1 MLELTVHSYH
11 EYLHPEYL
19 DSSLICQ
26 ICRKPWIEPMTTPCN
41 NTYCRTCITEWLDEN
56 YLKCPACPE
65 SVLKKH
71 LIPLTDPSILDKL
84 NQIHVKCI
92 LCQQAEIERGT
103 FPNHLYETCPKAAI
117 TCSTKENQC
126 PWIGLREEFAQ
137 HLDIC
142 MFRTSENKQNNV
154 DDEETQ
160 GHGHFLSFSKLSLNQ
175 RQFHNQ
181 DIATAVKALI
191 INKRSTWFDLFHRAI
206 TSEGATIIASA
217 LENNRL
223 VEALELRNN
232 FICDSGVQAFAHAL
246 SIDRSALQRLD
257 LNGNAITDIGARLLV
272 DMLRTN
278 KTLLKLTLS
287 FNRITNEGMEMFVN
301 VLIDDNSTLQWL
313 SLAGHPGIDDTS
325 TQSIVRLVAH
335 NHSLKTLNLEN
346 CPFSWLSKKH
356 MHFTQTMHL
365 KSDFELI
372 F

>member
-1 MLELTVHSYH
+1 MLEPSVHKYH

-26 ICRKPWIEPMTTPCN
+26 ICRKPWIEPMITPCDN
-41 NTYCRTCITEWLDEN
+41 MYCRMCINEWLDEN
-56 YLKCPACPE
+56 YLKCPACSE

-71 LIPLTDPSILDKL
+71 LTPLTDPAILDKL

-92 LCQQAEIERGT
+92 LCHQTDIERGI

-126 PWIGLREEFAQ
+126 PWIGLREQFD
-137 HLDIC
+137 HHRDTCL
-142 MFRTSENKQNNV
+142 FRTPENKNNHA
-154 DDEETQ
+154 DDEEAH
-160 GHGHFLSFSKLSLNQ
+160 GKGHFLPFTKVSLNQ

-181 DIATAVKALI
+181 DVATAVRALI
-191 INKRSTWFDLFHRAI
+191 INRRCTWFDLFHQGI
-206 TSEGATIIASA
+206 TSEGALIIASA
-217 LENNRL
+217 LENNL
-223 VEALELRNN
+223 FVEALELRNN

-246 SIDRSALQRLD
+246 STDRSALQRLD
-257 LNGNAITDIGARLLV
+257 LNGNAITDIGVRILV
-272 DMLRTN
+272 DMLRIN

-287 FNRITNEGMEMFVN
+287 FNRITNEGVEMFVN

-325 TQSIVRLVAH
+325 TPLIVRLLTH
-335 NHSLKTLNLEN
+335 NHSLKTLNFEN